1 MEDKK
6 CAVSLDAKEC
16 GLPLTLVDLEGKKVA
31 RYDLA
36 TYECSLRHR
45 TYCLLEPRSKPGPPT

>member
-6 CAVSLDAKEC
+6 CAVSLDDKKC
-16 GLPLTLVDLEGKKVA
+16 GLPLTLIDLESKKVA

-36 TYECSLRHR
+36 TYECILGHR
-45 TYCLLEPRSKPGPPT
+45 TYLLLEPK

>member
-6 CAVSLDAKEC
+6 CAVSLDGKEY

-45 TYCLLEPRSKPGPPT
+45 TYFLLEPK

>member
-6 CAVSLDAKEC
+6 CAVFVDGKEC
-16 GLPLTLVDLEGKKVA
+16 GLPLTRVDLEGGKIA

-45 TYCLLEPRSKPGPPT
+45 TYFLLEPK